1 MRELAYHLYDVFTE
15 QRFAGNQLGVV
26 PDASGLSDTQMQMIA
41 RELNLS
47 ETIFFLPPEDAG
59 HSAKVRIFMPI
70 GELPF
75 AGHPTIG
82 GAIAFAGWNSL
93 PANARI
99 VLEEGVGPV
108 VCQVTAD
115 AFGGE
120 ASFSA
125 ARLPEPFLF
134 ESPEKAVAKAL
145 GLTQSVIGFA
155 AHRISASSG
164 GVPYITIPVAD
175 LAALASAR
183 IDPQAWLALDVE
195 REGKFAGA
203 YLYTQTGERAFQAR
217 MFAPWDGIAEDPA
230 TGSAAV
236 AFAASLHRFESMA
249 DGVHPFSIRQGVEM
263 GRRSEI
269 DLSVSVSG
277 NAISAVTIA
286 GKAVKTATGTL
297 FPGD

>member
-1 MRELAYHLYDVFTE
+1 MREIAYHLYDVFTG

-26 PDASGLSDTQMQMIA
+26 PDACGLSDNQMQMIA

-47 ETIFFLPPEDAG
+47 ETIYFMPPEDSG
-59 HSAKVRIFMPI
+59 NSARVRIFMPH

-108 VCQVTAD
+108 ACLVTAD

-120 ASFSA
+120 ASFTA
-125 ARLPEPFLF
+125 PRLPELF
-134 ESPEKAVAKAL
+134 RPELSEKGVAKAL
-145 GLTQSVIGFA
+145 GLALSSIGFG

-175 LAALASAR
+175 LATLASAR
-183 IDPQAWLALDVE
+183 IEPQAWQALDVE
-195 REGKFAGA
+195 REGKIAGA
-203 YLYTQTGERAFQAR
+203 YLYTQSGERTFQAR
-217 MFAPWDGIAEDPA
+217 MFAPWDGIPEDPA

-236 AFAASLHRFESMA
+236 AFAAILHRFESVT
-249 DGVHPFSIRQGVEM
+249 DGVHAFSICQGVEM
-263 GRRSEI
+263 GRRSQIE
-269 DLSVSVSG
+269 LSISVSG
-277 NAISAVTIA
+277 NALSTVIIA

-297 FPGD
+297 FLGD